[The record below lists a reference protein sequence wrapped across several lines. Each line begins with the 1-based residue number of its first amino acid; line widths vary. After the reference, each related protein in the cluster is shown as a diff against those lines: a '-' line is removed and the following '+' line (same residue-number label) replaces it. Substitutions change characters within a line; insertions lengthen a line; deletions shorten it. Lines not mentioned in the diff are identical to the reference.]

1 MYSSSLWT
9 WNMYDWHVFWKWHE
23 KIQGAWDCWIAII
36 PLKSMISVASIQVIT
51 ARWKEN
57 NWNGGTLKKT
67 PIVITKSMSF
77 LRPAV
82 WKNGSPIF
90 RCQWLLQEESATSPI
105 ILWRRYSVTDEYR
118 CVRTLRGCSLPGGGG
133 GSSAFWTLTQ
143 IMPNFRPQNGC
154 LWIAKPPTFP
164 PHKKNTSKNQ
174 RLPLRLRGFRSL
186 ATLCQ
191 QSMAVPRT
199 PLSTGTIGFA
209 KKVSGQ
215 QKYRSRRL
223 LEIEQ

>member
-36 PLKSMISVASIQVIT
+36 PLKSMISVASIQFIT

-67 PIVITKSMSF
+67 PFVITKSMSF

-133 GSSAFWTLTQ
+133 SSAFWTLAQ

-164 PHKKNTSKNQ
+164 PSQQKRTTTPTKSTPSPPQKKHLQESTVAPEVARISKSCHALPAVHGSSKNPTFH
-174 RLPLRLRGFRSL
+174 RNHGF
-186 ATLCQ
+186 CQ
-191 QSMAVPRT
+191 KS
-199 PLSTGTIGFA
+199 
-209 KKVSGQ
+209 
-215 QKYRSRRL
+215 
-223 LEIEQ
+223 